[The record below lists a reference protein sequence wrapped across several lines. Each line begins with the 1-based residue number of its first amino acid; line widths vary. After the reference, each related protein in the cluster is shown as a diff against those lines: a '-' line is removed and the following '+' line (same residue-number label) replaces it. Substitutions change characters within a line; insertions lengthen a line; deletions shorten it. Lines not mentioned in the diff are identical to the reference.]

1 MSSKHAQEPW
11 RVHTLQDRVS
21 IFGTHHV
28 ASMSYAYTTE
38 ETYFNAQRIVKC
50 VNAMESI
57 EDPAEYRKA
66 AIQIAK
72 EHHQFRQLLNL
83 HKKQSERGYR
93 NGWAEETFKKQNPN
107 QTILI

>member
-1 MSSKHAQEPW
+1 
-11 RVHTLQDRVS
+11 
-21 IFGTHHV
+21 
-28 ASMSYAYTTE
+28 
-38 ETYFNAQRIVKC
+38 
-50 VNAMESI
+50 MESI